1 MTSSS
6 DTSYFGKHSN
16 FQREALS
23 FSSTRHSGL
32 ESSRPRNSIAKPYQS
47 FAHQNNRI
55 TTRSTTLSPVVEVE
69 TNSTLSAIDDLL
81 SPRASIRDLSVFTL
95 IELYDDNSVKAPD
108 LGLSRLEAIFSLCG
122 TLASTPNRSSFDSA
136 LKYFHKV
143 LDCEKSALW
152 SFILKLVDGLETSK
166 LELTLQS
173 RYWAMRAYL
182 EQVDHREP
190 YSGMRVCILITLATV
205 NLFFLSY
212 SQVLTMRVFSTNEWV
227 P

>member
-1 MTSSS
+1 VTSSS

-16 FQREALS
+16 LQREALS
-23 FSSTRHSGL
+23 FSSTCHSGL

-152 SFILKLVDGLETSK
+152 SFILKLVDELETSE
-166 LELTLQS
+166 LELTPQS
-173 RYWAMRAYL
+173 RYWVMRAYL
-182 EQVDHREP
+182 EQVDRREP
-190 YSGMRVCILITLATV
+190 YSGMRVRILITFATV

-212 SQVLTMRVFSTNEWV
+212 SQVLTMHAFSTNE
-227 P
+227 